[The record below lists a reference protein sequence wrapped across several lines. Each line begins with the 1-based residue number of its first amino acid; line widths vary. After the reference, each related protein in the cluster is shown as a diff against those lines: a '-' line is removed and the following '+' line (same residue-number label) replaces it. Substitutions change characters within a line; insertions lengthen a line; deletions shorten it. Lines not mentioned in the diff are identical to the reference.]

1 MTDRS
6 ATHHMLSYELTRLS
20 QLELSDLIAQ
30 ASPVHSGVGGNSAL
44 VTILNVTVFV
54 KRVPLTDLERRP
66 ENLLTTANLF
76 ELPMFFHYRLGSP
89 GFGAWREVV
98 THQMTTEWVLT
109 GQCLN
114 FPLLHHWRVLPA
126 TRPEPINQ
134 AELVRYWGNSE
145 AVGARLEALQNASA
159 CVALFLE
166 YIPQNL
172 HQWLSARLA
181 QGGQTAE
188 SAVEFVDHNLRLINA
203 FMQAHGLT
211 HFDAHFENILC
222 DDERLYFSD
231 FGLALSVLFDLTAT
245 EREFLVHHS
254 TFDRANS
261 ALSLV
266 ICLLGG
272 AGWEVRLREYLQGG
286 SKRMPAT
293 IHRLILRDA
302 PVALALKEFFGQL
315 HDNKGSVYPA
325 DSLAKLLVPA
335 STRTV
340 ESLKFLASDGQG

>member
-1 MTDRS
+1 MKDRS
-6 ATHHMLSYELTRLS
+6 ATLHLLSLELTRLS
-20 QLELSDLIAQ
+20 QQQLSDLIAQ

-44 VTILNVTVFV
+44 VTILNVPVFV
-54 KRVPLTDLERRP
+54 KKVPLTDLERRT
-66 ENLLTTANLF
+66 ENLMATANLF
-76 ELPMFFHYRLGSP
+76 ELPMFFQYRLGSP

-114 FPLLHHWRVLPA
+114 FPLLYHWRVLPA
-126 TRPEPINQ
+126 TRPEPIPQ
-134 AELVRYWGNSE
+134 GERVRYWGNSG
-145 AVGARLEALQNASA
+145 AVGARLEALQNASD

-188 SAVEFVDHNLRLINA
+188 SAVEFVDHNLRVTNA
-203 FMQAHGLT
+203 FMQSQGLT

-222 DDERLYFSD
+222 DGERLYFSD
-231 FGLALSVLFDLTAT
+231 FGLALSALFDLTMT
-245 EREFLVHHS
+245 EREFLLHHR

-272 AGWEVRLREYLQGG
+272 AGWEVRLREYLQG
-286 SKRMPAT
+286 SSEKMPAT
-293 IHRLILRDA
+293 IHAVVLRDA

-315 HDNKGSVYPA
+315 HDKKGSHYPA
-325 DSLAKLLVPA
+325 DLLATLLLPA
-335 STRTV
+335 STQKP
-340 ESLKFLASDGQG
+340 E